1 MLIPI
6 WHLYEHHFSRSFIA
20 QAQGR
25 NQQHPWESRTQ
36 QLFSVPGGYHRH
48 VSHKQQNQKYAHDG
62 SETPN
67 PRHEFV

>member
-1 MLIPI
+1 MPI
-6 WHLYEHHFSRSFIA
+6 WHFYEQFYSRNFLDPITLRER
-20 QAQGR
+20 QR
-25 NQQHPWESRTQ
+25 PWEARAQ